1 MAPKKQLHMSLEDR
15 MFIEECLNAGIKKNQ
30 IAVQLGKD
38 KSTVTKEIK
47 KRSRFEPGTCTS
59 RDPDSTEQP
68 VFAEACSRRDSLSGI
83 CNGCAELD
91 RCTKDKRLYS
101 ALEAHQ
107 DYAQRM
113 SRSRS
118 GLNMTQERKE
128 QIRQI
133 VREGLE
139 QGLCLKQIHETR
151 PDLSLSLKSLYNY
164 KGKGL
169 FDDLLCSATGDSCE
183 NRKGK
188 DVTLKVRRPS
198 RASS

>member
-15 MFIEECLNAGIKKNQ
+15 KFIEKCLNAGIKKNQ

-47 KRSRFEPGTCTS
+47 KRSRIHPGS
-59 RDPDSTEQP
+59 GQFGILDGAEKP
-68 VFAEACSRRDSLSGI
+68 VFAEACSRRDSLSGV
-83 CNGCAELD
+83 CDGCAELD
-91 RCTKDKRLYS
+91 RCHRDKRLYS

-151 PDLSLSLKSLYNY
+151 SDLNLSLKSLYNY

-169 FDDLLCSATGDSCE
+169 FDDLLTRTPGDSCE
-183 NRKGK
+183 NCKGE

-198 RASS
+198 SASS